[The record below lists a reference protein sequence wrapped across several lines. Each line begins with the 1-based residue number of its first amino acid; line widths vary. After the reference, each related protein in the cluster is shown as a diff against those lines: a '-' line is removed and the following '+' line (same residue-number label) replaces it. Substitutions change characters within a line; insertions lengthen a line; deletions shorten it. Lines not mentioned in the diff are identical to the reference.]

1 MHEWQ
6 VWLVAALLLCVAE
19 MVAPGFWLLSVAIG
33 CLAAGLV
40 SLVAPGALL
49 PALSFAAGTL
59 LSLVGIRPVLLKYLH
74 RRAGGIKTNV
84 DALAGKPLGSVV
96 LHPTEEA
103 LRRSSRLGF
112 DFHLSSVKRGLP
124 APVDVVAHIRAA
136 RAAGGR
142 AGGGRDVGQEL
153 RATAKRLAIL
163 TDIVKTAN
171 SILEPRKV
179 IELIMGKI
187 QQLIPSEAWSMLMV
201 DEEKQELAFELAL
214 GAKGKDVSAFRVKI
228 GEGVAGWV
236 AQTGKSAIVNDT
248 AKDPRFSR
256 RFDTKTQ
263 FETRSI
269 LCAPLISRGR
279 TIGVVEI
286 INRLGG
292 RFTNTDLEVLLTLVE
307 PCAIAIENAI
317 LFQRTEQ
324 LTITDDLTKLF
335 NSRYLN
341 LYIGREIKRC
351 KRHGIPLSVIFLDLD
366 GFKGINDQYGHLAG
380 SGTLAEVGTILALAV
395 RESDILARY
404 GGDEFVVVL
413 PETPPSGAL
422 VIAERLRKA
431 IEEHHFLAAQGL
443 SAHISASFGIASY
456 PDHALTPEGLI
467 QKADQAMYRVKERD
481 KNGIEVAV

>member
-1 MHEWQ
+1 MARLAVFCDKPVRRALSAKAGRGLAFTFFEPK
-6 VWLVAALLLCVAE
+6 AALPATLAFDGVLLEAGASLTQARVKA
-19 MVAPGFWLLSVAIG
+19 VRK
-33 CLAAGLV
+33 AAGR
-40 SLVAPGALL
+40 
-49 PALSFAAGTL
+49 
-59 LSLVGIRPVLLKYLH
+59 RPVGGLVVRPDSLKLVRA
-74 RRAGGIKTNV
+74 RRLGLDFVLEAWRPGDPTAAAVLAHLRASRARGASPAGR
-84 DALAGKPLGSVV
+84 DLG
-96 LHPTEEA
+96 LT
-103 LRRSSRLGF
+103 LRR
-112 DFHLSSVKRGLP
+112 
-124 APVDVVAHIRAA
+124 
-136 RAAGGR
+136 
-142 AGGGRDVGQEL
+142 
-153 RATAKRLAIL
+153 TAKRLAIL

-214 GAKGKDVSAFRVKI
+214 GAKGKDVSSYRVKI

-236 AQTGKSAIVNDT
+236 AQTGKPAIVND
-248 AKDPRFSR
+248 AARDSRFTR
-256 RFDTKTQ
+256 KFDTKTQ

-269 LCAPLISRGR
+269 LCGPLISRGR

-286 INRLGG
+286 INRVGG
-292 RFTNTDLEVLLTLVE
+292 RFTQTDLDILLTLVE
-307 PCAIAIENAI
+307 PCAIAIENAM

-335 NSRYLN
+335 NSRYMN

-380 SGTLAEVGTILALAV
+380 SGTLAEVGSILAEEV

-413 PETPPSGAL
+413 PETPPGGAL
-422 VIAERLRKA
+422 VIAERLRRA
-431 IEEHHFLAAQGL
+431 IEEHAFLGAQGL
-443 SAHISASFGIASY
+443 AARISASFGIASY

>member
-1 MHEWQ
+1 MARVAVFSGPALRRNLRGEGIALSYEFFPPLSAGARR
-6 VWLVAALLLCVAE
+6 VELDGFTGALVEL
-19 MVAPGFWLLSVAIG
+19 GKG
-33 CLAAGLV
+33 R
-40 SLVAPGALL
+40 APGAL
-49 PALSFAAGTL
+49 PAL
-59 LSLVGIRPVLLKYLH
+59 
-74 RRAGGIKTNV
+74 RRAL
-84 DALAGKPLGSVV
+84 DGKPMGSVSV
-96 LHPTEEA
+96 RCDAAA
-103 LRRSSRLGF
+103 LRRSAQLGF
-112 DFHLSSVKRGLP
+112 DFHLGSWARGDPP
-124 APVDVVAHIRAA
+124 AREVLAHLKAA
-136 RAAGGR
+136 RGKDAGGR
-142 AGGGRDVGQEL
+142 PAVAQQL
-153 RATAKRLAIL
+153 KKTTQRLSIL

-179 IELIMGKI
+179 IELIMAKI

-201 DEEKQELAFELAL
+201 DEEKQELTFELAL
-214 GAKGKDVSAFRVKI
+214 GEKGKDVSAFRVKM
-228 GEGVAGWV
+228 GEGIAGWV
-236 AQTGKSAIVNDT
+236 AQTGKPTIVNDT
-248 AKDPRFSR
+248 SRDPRFAR
-256 RFDTKTQ
+256 RFDSQTQ
-263 FETRSI
+263 FQTRSI

-279 TIGVVEI
+279 TIGVVQV
-286 INRLGG
+286 INRRGG
-292 RFTNTDLEVLLTLVE
+292 KFTQADLEVLLTLVE

-341 LYIGREIKRC
+341 LYISREIKRC

-366 GFKGINDQYGHLAG
+366 GFKGINDAYGHLAG
-380 SGTLAEVGTILALAV
+380 SRTLTEVGGILIEAV

-422 VIAERLRKA
+422 VIAERIRKA
-431 IEEHHFLAAQGL
+431 IEIHSFLKDQGL
-443 SAHISASFGIASY
+443 EARISASFGIASY

>member
-1 MHEWQ
+1 
-6 VWLVAALLLCVAE
+6 
-19 MVAPGFWLLSVAIG
+19 
-33 CLAAGLV
+33 
-40 SLVAPGALL
+40 
-49 PALSFAAGTL
+49 
-59 LSLVGIRPVLLKYLH
+59 
-74 RRAGGIKTNV
+74 
-84 DALAGKPLGSVV
+84 
-96 LHPTEEA
+96 
-103 LRRSSRLGF
+103 
-112 DFHLSSVKRGLP
+112 
-124 APVDVVAHIRAA
+124 
-136 RAAGGR
+136 
-142 AGGGRDVGQEL
+142 
-153 RATAKRLAIL
+153 
-163 TDIVKTAN
+163 
-171 SILEPRKV
+171 V
-179 IELIMGKI
+179 IELIMAKI

-214 GAKGKDVSAFRVKI
+214 GAKGKDVSAFRVKM

-292 RFTNTDLEVLLTLVE
+292 RFTNSDLEVLLTLVE

-431 IEEHHFLAAQGL
+431 IEEHNFLTSQGL

>member
-1 MHEWQ
+1 MARLA
-6 VWLVAALLLCVAE
+6 VFGGASLRRNLKGSPSDGIAYDFFPPAKAKVADLRRFDGALVDLGCRDGASVLKALRKAA
-19 MVAPGFWLLSVAIG
+19 PRKPIG
-33 CLAAGLV
+33 C
-40 SLVAPGALL
+40 
-49 PALSFAAGTL
+49 
-59 LSLVGIRPVLLKYLH
+59 ICLKP
-74 RRAGGIKTNV
+74 
-84 DALAGKPLGSVV
+84 DAKDLM
-96 LHPTEEA
+96 
-103 LRRSSRLGF
+103 RSARLGF
-112 DFHLSSVKRGLP
+112 DFALTSWRSGDPPAKEVLAHFEASRLGRGRG
-124 APVDVVAHIRAA
+124 AGAA
-136 RAAGGR
+136 SDA
-142 AGGGRDVGQEL
+142 L
-153 RATAKRLAIL
+153 RSTAQRFAIL
-163 TDIVKTAN
+163 SDIVKTAN

-179 IELIMGKI
+179 IELIMAKI
-187 QQLIPSEAWSMLMV
+187 QELVPSEAWSMLMV
-201 DEEKQELAFELAL
+201 DEERQELTFELAL
-214 GAKGKDVSAFRVKI
+214 GEKGKDLSGFRIKI

-236 AQTGKSAIVNDT
+236 AQTGKPTIVND
-248 AKDPRFSR
+248 ASRDPRFTSKM
-256 RFDTKTQ
+256 DTKTQ
-263 FETRSI
+263 FRTRSI

-292 RFTNTDLEVLLTLVE
+292 KFTQSDLEVLLTLVE

-317 LFQRTEQ
+317 LFQKAEQ

-366 GFKGINDQYGHLAG
+366 GFKGVNDQYGHLAG
-380 SGTLAEVGTILALAV
+380 SRTLTEVGAILSQAV

-422 VIAERLRKA
+422 VIAERIRKA
-431 IEEHHFLAAQGL
+431 IEAHCFLQEQGL
-443 SAHISASFGIASY
+443 QARISASFGIASY

>member
-1 MHEWQ
+1 
-6 VWLVAALLLCVAE
+6 LTRVAVFGGPALKKTLKTARGSLEYAFFPVKAS
-19 MVAPGFWLLSVAIG
+19 PDPAIADDG
-33 CLAAGLV
+33 
-40 SLVAPGALL
+40 PFDGALL
-49 PALSFAAGTL
+49 EIGPRTSPVAVRAVRRALPS
-59 LSLVGIRPVLLKYLH
+59 RPVGGLCVRPSASQLRQTDLLGLDFRVEVWRPGDPSPDAVLAH
-74 RRAGGIKTNV
+74 LASAQGSGDTRR
-84 DALAGKPLGSVV
+84 
-96 LHPTEEA
+96 
-103 LRRSSRLGF
+103 
-112 DFHLSSVKRGLP
+112 
-124 APVDVVAHIRAA
+124 
-136 RAAGGR
+136 
-142 AGGGRDVGQEL
+142 RDVGQAL
-153 RATAKRLAIL
+153 RRTAKRLAIL

-179 IELIMGKI
+179 IELIMEKI

-201 DEEKQELAFELAL
+201 DEEKQELTFELAL
-214 GAKGKDVSAFRVKI
+214 GAKGKEVSAFRIKM
-228 GEGVAGWV
+228 GEGIAGWV
-236 AQTGKSAIVNDT
+236 AQTGKPTIVNDT
-248 AKDPRFSR
+248 QKDPRFAR

-263 FETRSI
+263 FSTQSI

-286 INRLGG
+286 INKLGG
-292 RFTNTDLEVLLTLVE
+292 RFSQSDLEILLTLVE

-341 LYIGREIKRC
+341 LYISREIKRC
-351 KRHGIPLSVIFLDLD
+351 KRHGIPLAVIFLDLD

-380 SGTLAEVGTILALAV
+380 SGTLAEVGAILGQGV

-413 PETPPSGAL
+413 PETPASGAL
-422 VIAERLRKA
+422 VIAERLRKS
-431 IEEHHFLAAQGL
+431 IEEHSFLEGQGL
-443 SAHISASFGIASY
+443 SARISASFGIAAY

>member
-1 MHEWQ
+1 MRRLAVFGSSPAHR
-6 VWLVAALLLCVAE
+6 ALA
-19 MVAPGFWLLSVAIG
+19 S
-33 CLAAGLV
+33 AGGRGIVYVDAKKASGRLH
-40 SLVAPGALL
+40 GALVEL
-49 PALSFAAGTL
+49 GPHAATDLKAARALVKEAP
-59 LSLVGIRPVLLKYLH
+59 VG
-74 RRAGGIKTNV
+74 
-84 DALAGKPLGSVV
+84 ALALKPSAGSR
-96 LHPTEEA
+96 A
-103 LRRSSRLGF
+103 RAAILGF
-112 DFHLSSVKRGLP
+112 DFFVGVHRKGDPTASLVLSEVG
-124 APVDVVAHIRAA
+124 APRPRRKAA
-136 RAAGGR
+136 RDLGG
-142 AGGGRDVGQEL
+142 EL
-153 RATAKRLAIL
+153 KKTARRLAIL

-179 IELIMGKI
+179 IELIMARV
-187 QQLIPSEAWSMLMV
+187 QELVPSEAWSMLMV

-214 GAKGKDVSAFRVKI
+214 GAKGKDVSSFRVKM
-228 GEGVAGWV
+228 GEGIAGWV
-236 AQTGKSAIVNDT
+236 AETGKPAIVNDT
-248 AKDPRFSR
+248 AKDARFAR
-256 RFDTKTQ
+256 KFDTKTQ

-286 INRLGG
+286 INKLKG
-292 RFTNTDLEVLLTLVE
+292 RFTEADLDILLTLVE

-341 LYIGREIKRC
+341 VYLSRELKRC

-380 SGTLAEVGTILALAV
+380 SGTLAEVGAILAEAV

-413 PETPPSGAL
+413 PETPPPGAL
-422 VIAERLRKA
+422 VIAERLRRS
-431 IEEHHFLAAQGL
+431 IEVHSFLQEQGL
-443 SAHISASFGIASY
+443 TARISASFGIASY

>member
-1 MHEWQ
+1 MAAAVVVGVLGQRSLQRTLRSGSGLSYRFLEKDGLAHGLDGCAGLLVEWGPLATPARLASLRK
-6 VWLVAALLLCVAE
+6 VSGRRPVGV
-19 MVAPGFWLLSVAIG
+19 LLS
-33 CLAAGLV
+33 
-40 SLVAPGALL
+40 
-49 PALSFAAGTL
+49 
-59 LSLVGIRPVLLKYLH
+59 RPE
-74 RRAGGIKTNV
+74 
-84 DALAGKPLGSVV
+84 P
-96 LHPTEEA
+96 PA
-103 LRRSSRLGF
+103 LRRARSLGF
-112 DFHLSSVKRGLP
+112 DFAVEAWRPGDP
-124 APVDVVAHIRAA
+124 APAAVKAHLRSGQKKGAA
-136 RAAGGR
+136 AS
-142 AGGGRDVGQEL
+142 GRDVGL
-153 RATAKRLAIL
+153 ALKRTTKRLAIL

-179 IELIMGKI
+179 IELIMAKI

-214 GAKGKDVSAFRVKI
+214 GAKGKDVASYRVKM

-236 AQTGKSAIVNDT
+236 AQTGKPAIVND
-248 AKDPRFSR
+248 AARDPRFTSK
-256 RFDTKTQ
+256 FDSKTQ
-263 FETRSI
+263 FVTRSI

-286 INRLGG
+286 INRVGG
-292 RFTNTDLEVLLTLVE
+292 RFTQTDLDILLTLVE
-307 PCAIAIENAI
+307 PCAIAIENAM

-380 SGTLAEVGTILALAV
+380 SGTLAEVGAILAEVV

-413 PETPPSGAL
+413 PETPPGGAL

-431 IEEHHFLAAQGL
+431 IEEHAFLGSQGL
-443 SAHISASFGIASY
+443 EARISASFGIASY

>member
-1 MHEWQ
+1 MARLAVFCGPSLKRNLRTTRGRGLDLEFFPLDPGRVDGLEGFDGAIAETSPKDAPRVFRALRRKLPKGVLGGLAHKPSGKT
-6 VWLVAALLLCVAE
+6 LAALHSSGFDFVLSSWG
-19 MVAPGFWLLSVAIG
+19 PGD
-33 CLAAGLV
+33 
-40 SLVAPGALL
+40 P
-49 PALSFAAGTL
+49 
-59 LSLVGIRPVLLKYLH
+59 
-74 RRAGGIKTNV
+74 
-84 DALAGKPLGSVV
+84 
-96 LHPTEEA
+96 PTEEILARLDAAHGQSRARKRDYA
-103 LRRSSRLGF
+103 L
-112 DFHLSSVKRGLP
+112 
-124 APVDVVAHIRAA
+124 
-136 RAAGGR
+136 
-142 AGGGRDVGQEL
+142 EL
-153 RATAKRLAIL
+153 RATTKRLSIL

-171 SILEPRKV
+171 SILEPKKV
-179 IELIMGKI
+179 TELIMAKI

-201 DEEKQELAFELAL
+201 DEARQELTFELAL
-214 GAKGKDVSAFRVKI
+214 GEKAKDVSGFRVKI

-236 AQTGKSAIVNDT
+236 AQTGKPTIVNDT
-248 AKDPRFSR
+248 SKDPRFTG
-256 RFDTKTQ
+256 RFDNETN

-286 INRLGG
+286 INRLGTL
-292 RFTNTDLEVLLTLVE
+292 RFTQADLEILLTLVE

-366 GFKGINDQYGHLAG
+366 GFKGVNDQYGHLAG
-380 SGTLAEVGTILALAV
+380 SRTLAEVGLILAEAV

-422 VIAERLRKA
+422 VIAERIRKS
-431 IEEHHFLAAQGL
+431 IETHSFLEGQGL
-443 SAHISASFGIASY
+443 RARISASFGIASY

-467 QKADQAMYRVKERD
+467 QKADQAMYRVKEKD

>member
-1 MHEWQ
+1 LARLA
-6 VWLVAALLLCVAE
+6 VFGGPSLRRRFKGARGALDYAFFPVPGKALAALG
-19 MVAPGFWLLSVAIG
+19 PGGFD
-33 CLAAGLV
+33 
-40 SLVAPGALL
+40 GALVDAG
-49 PALSFAAGTL
+49 PRAEAALVRA
-59 LSLVGIRPVLLKYLH
+59 V
-74 RRAGGIKTNV
+74 RRALPGLPVGGI
-84 DALAGKPLGSVV
+84 V
-96 LHPTEEA
+96 LQPSAERLVRA
-103 LRRSSRLGF
+103 RGLGF
-112 DFHLSSVKRGLP
+112 DFLIEAWHPGDPLP
-124 APVDVVAHIRAA
+124 AAVLAHLESAR
-136 RAAGGR
+136 RAAGEAR
-142 AGGGRDVGQEL
+142 RRDVSLAL
-153 RATAKRLAIL
+153 RRTAKRLAIL

-179 IELIMGKI
+179 IELIMEKI

-214 GAKGKDVSAFRVKI
+214 GAKGNDVSAFRLKM

-236 AQTGKSAIVNDT
+236 AQTGKPAIVNDT
-248 AKDPRFSR
+248 RKDPRFAPK
-256 RFDTKTQ
+256 FDTKTQ
-263 FETRSI
+263 FHTRSI

-286 INRLGG
+286 INKPGG
-292 RFTNTDLEVLLTLVE
+292 RFTQSDLEILLTLVE

-341 LYIGREIKRC
+341 LYISREIKRC

-380 SGTLAEVGTILALAV
+380 SGTLAEVGAILAEGV

-413 PETPPSGAL
+413 PETPAAGAL

-431 IEEHHFLAAQGL
+431 IEEHSFLGGQGLAAR
-443 SAHISASFGIASY
+443 ISASFGISSY

>member
-1 MHEWQ
+1 MARVAVFSGPSLRRNLRADAKGLRYEFFPPLSAARQ
-6 VWLVAALLLCVAE
+6 PQLDGFAGALVELVKGAGGSRLHVLRKALGGKPV
-19 MVAPGFWLLSVAIG
+19 GS
-33 CLAAGLV
+33 V
-40 SLVAPGALL
+40 SLN
-49 PALSFAAGTL
+49 S
-59 LSLVGIRPVLLKYLH
+59 
-74 RRAGGIKTNV
+74 
-84 DALAGKPLGSVV
+84 DAS
-96 LHPTEEA
+96 T
-103 LRRSSRLGF
+103 LRRSARLGF
-112 DFHLSSVKRGLP
+112 DFHLGSWGTGDPP
-124 APVDVVAHIRAA
+124 AREVLAHMQAA
-136 RAAGGR
+136 RRSDAGGR
-142 AGGGRDVGQEL
+142 PAMAQQL
-153 RATAKRLAIL
+153 RKTAQRLAIL

-179 IELIMGKI
+179 IELIMAKI
-187 QQLIPSEAWSMLMV
+187 QQLIASEAWSMLMV
-201 DEEKQELAFELAL
+201 DEEKQELTFELAL
-214 GAKGKDVSAFRVKI
+214 GEKGRDVSSFRVKM
-228 GEGVAGWV
+228 GEGIAGWV
-236 AQTGKSAIVNDT
+236 AQTGKPTIVNDT
-248 AKDPRFSR
+248 SRDPRFAR
-256 RFDTKTQ
+256 RFDSQTQ
-263 FETRSI
+263 FQTRSI

-279 TIGVVEI
+279 TIGVVQV
-286 INRLGG
+286 INKRGG
-292 RFTNTDLEVLLTLVE
+292 KFTQADLEVLLTLVE

-366 GFKGINDQYGHLAG
+366 GFKSVNDAYGHLAG
-380 SGTLAEVGTILALAV
+380 SRTLTEVGGILVEAV

-422 VIAERLRKA
+422 VIAERIRKA
-431 IEEHHFLAAQGL
+431 IESHSFLKDQGL
-443 SAHISASFGIASY
+443 EARISASFGIASY

>member
-1 MHEWQ
+1 MLRAAVFSGPSVKRNLTGDGRSLRYDFFPAGARLQ
-6 VWLVAALLLCVAE
+6 QPGPYSAFLVELDRSCAATLKALRRS
-19 MVAPGFWLLSVAIG
+19 APGKPVGSI
-33 CLAAGLV
+33 
-40 SLVAPGALL
+40 SLRPDGA
-49 PALSFAAGTL
+49 
-59 LSLVGIRPVLLKYLH
+59 
-74 RRAGGIKTNV
+74 
-84 DALAGKPLGSVV
+84 
-96 LHPTEEA
+96 A
-103 LRRSSRLGF
+103 LRRSSGLGF
-112 DFHLSSVKRGLP
+112 DFHVGSWGQGDPP
-124 APVDVVAHIRAA
+124 AAEVLAHIQAA
-136 RAAGGR
+136 RRRGAKP
-142 AGGGRDVGQEL
+142 RDVGSAF
-153 RATAKRLAIL
+153 RATAKRLNIL

-179 IELIMGKI
+179 IETIMAKV

-201 DEEKQELAFELAL
+201 DEARQELTFELAL
-214 GAKGKDVSAFRVKI
+214 GEKGKDVSSFRVKI
-228 GEGVAGWV
+228 GEGIAGWV
-236 AQTGKSAIVNDT
+236 AQTGKPTIVNDVS
-248 AKDPRFSR
+248 KDPRFAAK
-256 RFDTKTQ
+256 FDSETQ
-263 FETRSI
+263 FKTRSI

-286 INRLGG
+286 INRTGG
-292 RFTNTDLEVLLTLVE
+292 RFTQGDLEILLTLVE

-317 LFQRTEQ
+317 LFQRAEQ

-380 SGTLAEVGTILALAV
+380 SRTLTEVGTILAEAV

-413 PETPPSGAL
+413 PETPPSGSL
-422 VIAERLRKA
+422 VIAERIRKA
-431 IEEHHFLAAQGL
+431 IESHRFLSEQGLAAR
-443 SAHISASFGIASY
+443 ISASFGIASY

-481 KNGIEVAV
+481 KNGIEVAS

>member
-1 MHEWQ
+1 MAR
-6 VWLVAALLLCVAE
+6 VAVFSG
-19 MVAPGFWLLSVAIG
+19 PSVKRNVESGASKELTYEFFP
-33 CLAAGLV
+33 LAAVGRTTPDLRSFDLAIV
-40 SLVAPGALL
+40 ELASTSGA
-49 PALSFAAGTL
+49 AA
-59 LSLVGIRPVLLKYLH
+59 IR
-74 RRAGGIKTNV
+74 
-84 DALAGKPLGSVV
+84 
-96 LHPTEEA
+96 A
-103 LRRSSRLGF
+103 LRRAMPEKLIASTCLKPDAAILKRSMTLGF
-112 DFHLSSVKRGLP
+112 DFHLSATSRGTPPAAEVLAYLSVMS
-124 APVDVVAHIRAA
+124 
-136 RAAGGR
+136 GGT
-142 AGGGRDVGQEL
+142 GRRERNMGQEL
-153 RATAKRLAIL
+153 RTTAKRLAIL

-179 IELIMGKI
+179 IEAIMAKV

-201 DEEKQELAFELAL
+201 DEEKQELTFELAL
-214 GAKGKDVSAFRVKI
+214 GEKAKDVSSFRVKI

-236 AQTGKSAIVNDT
+236 AQTGKPTIVNDT
-248 AKDPRFSR
+248 ARDPRFAR
-256 RFDTKTQ
+256 KFDTKTQ
-263 FETRSI
+263 FQTRSI

-286 INRLGG
+286 INKLGG
-292 RFTNTDLEVLLTLVE
+292 RFTDSDLEILLTLVE

-317 LFQRTEQ
+317 LFQKAEQ

-366 GFKGINDQYGHLAG
+366 GFKGVNDQYGHLAG
-380 SGTLAEVGTILALAV
+380 SRTLTEVGGILSEAV

-413 PETPPSGAL
+413 PETPAAGAL
-422 VIAERLRKA
+422 VIAERIRKS
-431 IEEHHFLAAQGL
+431 IENHKFLQAQGL
-443 SAHISASFGIASY
+443 TARISASFGIASY